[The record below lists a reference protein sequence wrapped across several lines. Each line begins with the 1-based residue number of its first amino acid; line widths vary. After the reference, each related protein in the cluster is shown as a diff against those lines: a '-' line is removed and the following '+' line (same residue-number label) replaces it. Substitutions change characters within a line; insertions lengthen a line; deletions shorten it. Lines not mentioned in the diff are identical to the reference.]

1 MAATFRG
8 AGAAAAT
15 VRALLECANGAM
27 PPNLVT
33 DVSAALF
40 AAWASNGDEAFSG
53 WLMEALGGDGDGFP
67 RRGTT
72 AAAKADFRDS
82 LLMVNGACGGVD
94 AQGRKM
100 EAGAVAKGIKEGVVF
115 TKLDLRRFKRVV
127 KAFCWG
133 KKTHA

>member
-1 MAATFRG
+1 
-8 AGAAAAT
+8 
-15 VRALLECANGAM
+15 M

-100 EAGAVAKGIKEGVVF
+100 EAGAVAKGIKEGWCSRNS
-115 TKLDLRRFKRVV
+115 TSGGSNESSRHSAGGRKH
-127 KAFCWG
+127 
-133 KKTHA
+133 TS

>member
-1 MAATFRG
+1 
-8 AGAAAAT
+8 
-15 VRALLECANGAM
+15 M

-127 KAFCWG
+127 KAFCGG